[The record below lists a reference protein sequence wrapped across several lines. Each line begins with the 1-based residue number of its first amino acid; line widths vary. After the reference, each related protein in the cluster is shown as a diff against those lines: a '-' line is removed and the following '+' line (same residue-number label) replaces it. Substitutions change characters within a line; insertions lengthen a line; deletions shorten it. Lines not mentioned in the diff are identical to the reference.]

1 MSAAVKL
8 AKRERMDLLPVAPNA
23 RPPVFRLG
31 DANEAAKQAR
41 LRERDMRRR
50 EMENRRKTLM
60 KEVRRLFWLMKL
72 LPWMFVMDVL
82 QHFAVL
88 LCLGRIWIGT
98 AGRP

>member
-8 AKRERMDLLPVAPNA
+8 AKRERMDLLLVAPNA

-41 LRERDMRRR
+41 LRERDMRRK

-60 KEVRRLFWLMKL
+60 KEVRSLFWLMMML
-72 LPWMFVMDVL
+72 LPGWSCGGFCTVAL
-82 QHFAVL
+82 QDP
-88 LCLGRIWIGT
+88 CSMEGGE
-98 AGRP
+98 

>member
-1 MSAAVKL
+1 MSAALKL

-41 LRERDMRRR
+41 LRERDMRRK

-60 KEVRRLFWLMKL
+60 KEVRRLSWPMIMIML
-72 LPWMFVMDVL
+72 LALLVL
-82 QHFAVL
+82 
-88 LCLGRIWIGT
+88 
-98 AGRP
+98 

>member
-1 MSAAVKL
+1 MSAALKL
-8 AKRERMDLLPVAPNA
+8 AKQERMDLLPVAPNA

-60 KEVRRLFWLMKL
+60 KEVRQLMGDMKL
-72 LPWMFVMDVL
+72 SQVCHDGCPAALS
-82 QHFAVL
+82 QSGL
-88 LCLGRIWIGT
+88 L
-98 AGRP
+98 